1 MDWVN
6 GHDIEV
12 LAKQV
17 TRKGEHLTASPLFAM
32 ELTCFTEITKAISLA
47 PEQEQPTQEDI
58 QDYIHKVSNIYCN
71 WTARC

>member
-12 LAKQV
+12 LAKRA
-17 TRKGEHLTASPLFAM
+17 TRKGEHLTASPHYAM
-32 ELTCFTEITKAISLA
+32 ELTCITEITKAISLA

-71 WTARC
+71 RTARC